1 MVVSHCMM
9 ILQVNFTQ
17 KATNIAKVGVS
28 RLLAITQNQYVET
41 YQKFLT
47 LYGAY
52 GINIWTYIMHV

>member
-1 MVVSHCMM
+1 MM

-47 LYGAY
+47 IYGAY